1 MNTFYNVKGIVC
13 YSKKGGDVMKVSWI
27 FWWLVTIVEVA
38 SFLAISAFLWLR
50 EVDATGAVQTTELK
64 LLNIA
69 VLAAAFIIPFIIQV
83 IWLVM
88 NLVIKNRQR
97 RNPLS

>member
-1 MNTFYNVKGIVC
+1 
-13 YSKKGGDVMKVSWI
+13 MKVSWI
-27 FWWLVTIVEVA
+27 FWWIITIVEVA

-64 LLNIA
+64 LLNIS

-83 IWLVM
+83 VWLVI
-88 NLVIKNRQR
+88 NIVIKNRQR
-97 RNPLS
+97 RTPLS

>member
-1 MNTFYNVKGIVC
+1 
-13 YSKKGGDVMKVSWI
+13 MKVSWI
-27 FWWLVTIVEVA
+27 FWWLVTIVEIA

-83 IWLVM
+83 VWLVI
-88 NLVIKNRQR
+88 NIVIKNRQR
-97 RNPLS
+97 RTPLS